1 MKDVQDLAKVF
12 IETTEKAMALEK
24 LWEEDSKF
32 SEFSFFEYFLHIK
45 VNLNEAEEMI
55 SRIENLYK
63 QPHFWDL
70 LHSLPRLKLSSFYTE
85 DELDVIAQFL
95 KAIENTF
102 ASLEDLAG
110 MPLGQS
116 FYETV
121 KRAVNLT
128 AALVHFLQDRGL
140 EGFQHNISLGGMLW
154 DPHVVRVEL
163 KSRFGLDDL
172 RIEKLLNYASQLPEV

>member
-1 MKDVQDLAKVF
+1 MKDIQDLAKGF

-32 SEFSFFEYFLHIK
+32 SELSCFKYFPHIK

-70 LHSLPRLKLSSFYTE
+70 LHSLPRLKLNSFYTE
-85 DELDVIAQFL
+85 DGLDVIAQIL

-102 ASLEDLAG
+102 APLEDFAG
-110 MPLGQS
+110 LPLGQS
-116 FYETV
+116 FYELV
-121 KRAVNLT
+121 KRALNLT
-128 AALVHFLQDRGL
+128 AALVHFLQDRSL
-140 EGFQHNISLGGMLW
+140 EGFQHNISLGSMLW
-154 DPHVVRVEL
+154 DPHVVGVQL

-172 RIEKLLNYASQLPEV
+172 HIEKLLNYASQLPEV